1 MSETFLRDLP
11 ALFAAVLVGILFV
24 QSSLDKVM
32 DWGSN
37 HAWLRQHFAKTFLRP
52 FVGVML
58 ATITLLEGVAG
69 LGAIAG
75 IVVFLANGSFT
86 LVHIASVVAALTLTA
101 LFFGQR
107 VAKDY
112 AGAAVL
118 VPYFLLSLALMYL
131 SKPTVR

>member
-1 MSETFLRDLP
+1 
-11 ALFAAVLVGILFV
+11 
-24 QSSLDKVM
+24 
-32 DWGSN
+32 
-37 HAWLRQHFAKTFLRP
+37 
-52 FVGVML
+52 ML